1 MKHHHTLGFIGGGFM
16 AEAIIKGILTSNLL
30 LPSNIYVGELN
41 PSRQKYLQNE
51 YKINISSNN
60 ISVINNTNIVIL
72 AIKPQ
77 VFSKVA
83 NEIKS
88 SLSLNQTI
96 ISILAGTKIQTLTES
111 LMHSH
116 VIRIMPNTPVQIS
129 QGMSIWT
136 STKNIDKNIHL
147 FCSNMLQ
154 SIGKEIYIDDE
165 NFIDLATAISASGPA
180 YVFLFV
186 EALIDAAIN
195 LGAEPDIAY
204 KLVTQTVLGSALL
217 VNNSPKSP
225 SELRK
230 AVTSPG
236 GGTAEALNTFEL
248 SDFRGVIR
256 EAVNSAYEKYKELGK
271 TT

>member
-1 MKHHHTLGFIGGGFM
+1 
-16 AEAIIKGILTSNLL
+16 
-30 LPSNIYVGELN
+30 
-41 PSRQKYLQNE
+41 
-51 YKINISSNN
+51 
-60 ISVINNTNIVIL
+60 
-72 AIKPQ
+72 
-77 VFSKVA
+77 
-83 NEIKS
+83 
-88 SLSLNQTI
+88 
-96 ISILAGTKIQTLTES
+96 
-111 LMHSH
+111 
-116 VIRIMPNTPVQIS
+116 
-129 QGMSIWT
+129 
-136 STKNIDKNIHL
+136 
-147 FCSNMLQ
+147 MLQ

-217 VNNSPKSP
+217 VNDSQKSP

-248 SDFRGVIR
+248 SDFRGVIK

>member
-147 FCSNMLQ
+147 FD
-154 SIGKEIYIDDE
+154 EIV
-165 NFIDLATAISASGPA
+165 FI
-180 YVFLFV
+180 
-186 EALIDAAIN
+186 
-195 LGAEPDIAY
+195 
-204 KLVTQTVLGSALL
+204 
-217 VNNSPKSP
+217 KS
-225 SELRK
+225 L
-230 AVTSPG
+230 
-236 GGTAEALNTFEL
+236 
-248 SDFRGVIR
+248 
-256 EAVNSAYEKYKELGK
+256 
-271 TT
+271 